1 MALPEFEESG
11 HGRREVGSRV
21 VHSRVQRDYP
31 SQKPLPRPAASLVSG
46 FYFPAQFWKAQ
57 LIQKSHF
64 NQLDE
69 V

>member
-11 HGRREVGSRV
+11 HGGGGVGSSV
-21 VHSRVQRDYP
+21 VHSRVQRDP

-46 FYFPAQFWKAQ
+46 FYSPVQLWKAQ
-57 LIQKSHF
+57 LIRKSHF

>member
-11 HGRREVGSRV
+11 HGGGGREQRCTQQGPEGPLAKATAQAGSQLGLWLLL
-21 VHSRVQRDYP
+21 SPVQ
-31 SQKPLPRPAASLVSG
+31 L
-46 FYFPAQFWKAQ
+46 WKAQ